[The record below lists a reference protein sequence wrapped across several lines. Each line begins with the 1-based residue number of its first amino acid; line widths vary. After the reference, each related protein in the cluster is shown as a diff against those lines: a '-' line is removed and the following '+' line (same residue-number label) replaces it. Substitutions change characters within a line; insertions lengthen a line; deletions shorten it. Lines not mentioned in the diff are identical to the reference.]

1 MTKGGGL
8 KVRHLVIVNS
18 WVSFSIGSGVGC
30 VVKLC
35 QGDRDG
41 LMRRYHLVRVMEGH
55 SFVRGIGVWL
65 KWGEMLW
72 DTCLFRDCNE

>member
-1 MTKGGGL
+1 M
-8 KVRHLVIVNS
+8 
-18 WVSFSIGSGVGC
+18 
-30 VVKLC
+30 KLC

-72 DTCLFRDCNE
+72 DTCMFGDCNE